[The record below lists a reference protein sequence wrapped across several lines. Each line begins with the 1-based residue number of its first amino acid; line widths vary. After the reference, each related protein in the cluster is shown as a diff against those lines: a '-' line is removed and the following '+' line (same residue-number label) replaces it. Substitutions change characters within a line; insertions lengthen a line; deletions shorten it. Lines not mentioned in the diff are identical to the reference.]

1 MKQMNGDIDNNT
13 NNTNDIQITNTD
25 NSQKLTIN
33 TSKNDENPTEQ
44 CSHELAINK
53 DINIPVGLQN
63 KRRKYNTIEDNITS
77 LKPDTIAMKNFMMQE
92 IFNITQRI
100 KKVE

>member
-33 TSKNDENPTEQ
+33 TSKNDENPT
-44 CSHELAINK
+44 
-53 DINIPVGLQN
+53 
-63 KRRKYNTIEDNITS
+63 
-77 LKPDTIAMKNFMMQE
+77 
-92 IFNITQRI
+92 
-100 KKVE
+100 